1 MTRYVGIDLH
11 KHLIVG
17 HVVDPAGKKLDTFR
31 YESVD
36 AVTLEHIGR
45 NRLQP
50 EDQVVMEATTNCWAV
65 VLALEP
71 FVARVVVSNPMAT
84 KAIAKA
90 KVKTDKVDAAVLAH
104 LLRLGYLAEV
114 WQPDPATRDLREWT
128 ARRTRVV
135 RQRTAVINRLR
146 STLAQRLLHCG
157 YEMTSPA
164 ARDWIAG
171 QKLDEDTRWLL
182 ESDFRLMDSL
192 QAELDA
198 MDKLLAKRGYVD
210 PRVKLLMTLPGVS
223 RHTAQSLLAAIGDIS
238 RFRDGDALASYLG
251 LVPIT
256 RQSAN
261 HCYHGPIT
269 KQGRCDTRWMLVQ
282 AAQAVRAHP
291 GPLGYFFRRLKKR
304 KPHNVA
310 VVAVAHKLALLA
322 WHVLT
327 KGEPYRYAVPQ
338 ATQKKLSQ
346 LRVQATGEKRRTGS
360 APGTKRSP
368 ARLPGGSHRIKPL
381 PEVYASEQVPAARPA
396 PAGELRHLAALKLN
410 EFVDGLQQAH
420 IVPLHRTQE
429 EDDAVRSRPRSRGP
443 RTGNGS

>member
-17 HVVDPAGKKLDTFR
+17 HVIDAAGKKVDTFR
-31 YESVD
+31 YESVG

-45 NRLQP
+45 NRLKP
-50 EDQVVMEATTNCWAV
+50 EDEVVLEATTHCWAV
-65 VLALEP
+65 VRALEP

-90 KVKTDKVDAAVLAH
+90 KVKTDKVDAAVLSH
-104 LLRLGYLAEV
+104 LLRLGYLPEV

-128 ARRTRVV
+128 AHRSRIVG
-135 RQRTAVINRLR
+135 QRTSVINRLR
-146 STLAQRLLHCG
+146 STLAQRLLHCS

-164 ARDWIAG
+164 ARRWIAG
-171 QKLDEDTRWLL
+171 QEVDDDMRWLL
-182 ESDFRLMDSL
+182 ESDLRLMDSL

-198 MDKLLAKRGYVD
+198 MDKLMAKRGMVD

-223 RHTAQSLLAAIGDIS
+223 QHTAQSLLAAIGDIT

-251 LVPIT
+251 LVPST

-269 KQGRCDTRWMLVQ
+269 KQGRGHTRCMLIQ
-282 AAQAVRAHP
+282 AAQSVRTHP
-291 GPLGYFFRRLKKR
+291 GPLGHFFRRLKKR

-310 VVAVAHKLALLA
+310 IVAVAHKLVLLA

-327 KGEPYRYAVPQ
+327 KGEPYRYALPQ
-338 ATQKKLSQ
+338 ATQRKLSRM
-346 LRVQATGEKRRTGS
+346 RVQATGERRRSGLPAGTPKR
-360 APGTKRSP
+360 P

-381 PEVYASEQVPAARPA
+381 AEVYASEQVPAARPA
-396 PAGELRHLAALKLN
+396 PAGELRHLANLKLN
-410 EFVDGLQQAH
+410 EFVDGLQRAH
-420 IVPLHRTQE
+420 IVPLHRTPPE
-429 EDDAVRSRPRSRGP
+429 GAAGSR
-443 RTGNGS
+443 